1 MHIIPW
7 ILQKPVGKKKKIRLF
22 LQKNLKKRYH
32 AKYFVYK
39 KLLFRGVVAFFGTFS
54 EIKTN
59 F

>member
-1 MHIIPW
+1 MEIDDG
-7 ILQKPVGKKKKIRLF
+7 ILQKQKEKQRKIRLF
-22 LQKNLKKRYH
+22 LQKSGENRQH

-39 KLLFRGVVAFFGTFS
+39 KLAFLKVGTLFDAFS